1 MAVLKI
7 ILDKRKSS
15 SKVDKKK
22 PSEKGNGVYP
32 VKLRVSHGNDKRY
45 YGIENSR
52 INPFLTGQ
60 LDKFINTEGSYF
72 SINETYFEDML
83 KAKGGHLKALQNIFN
98 TIQLKYQAEADKI
111 VPFNFDKFAEVF
123 RNKGS
128 IQKNDLYIMVENHVA
143 DLQSE
148 NRYNTATTFENT
160 IKSIKAFSGKN
171 KLPFESVTP
180 TFLKKYKDWMLQ
192 NSKSLTTV
200 GIYMRTLRVI
210 INKAISS
217 GITKNYPFATKDN
230 DQGFNIPEPTGR
242 KLALSQVDLKTL
254 FSYETNNKDTGQFYV
269 DSWKLLY
276 LMQGINPKDLC
287 LLKYRDMKHGVIKF
301 TRAKTERRKAVEIEI
316 PVSERIQELLTKWG
330 NPLSA
335 DEYIWPVLTTSDPAK
350 QTKQIAQ
357 FVKLVNKYIGRV
369 ALENEIY
376 ADVTCYVARHSYA
389 TQLMR
394 HGAPVA
400 FISKALGHTKTATTD
415 VYLSSFEIDQK
426 REWQKKTENL

>member
-15 SKVDKKK
+15 SKVDKSKSSAK
-22 PSEKGNGVYP
+22 ANDVYP
-32 VKLRVSHGNDKRY
+32 VKLRVSHGDDKRY

-72 SINETYFEDML
+72 SINETYFEGML
-83 KAKGGHLKALQNIFN
+83 KAKGGQLKALQNIFN

-111 VPFNFDKFAEVF
+111 VPFNFDMFAEVF
-123 RNKGS
+123 KKRGS
-128 IQKNDLYIMVENHVA
+128 GQTNDVFTIMKNHIAE
-143 DLQSE
+143 LQSE
-148 NRYNTATTFENT
+148 NRFNTATTFENT
-160 IKSIKAFSGKN
+160 MKSLKSFSGKN

-180 TFLKKYKDWMLQ
+180 TFLKRYKDWMVK

-200 GIYMRTLRVI
+200 GIYMRTLRVT
-210 INKAISS
+210 INKAIVA
-217 GITKNYPFATKDN
+217 GITKNYPFATKEN

-242 KLALSQVDLKTL
+242 KLALSQADLKTL
-254 FSYETNNKDTGQFYV
+254 FSHEANNEDPGQFYV

-287 LLKYRDMKHGVIKF
+287 LLKYRDLKHGIIKF

-316 PVSERIQELLTKWG
+316 PVSDRIQELLTKWG
-330 NPLSA
+330 NPISA
-335 DEYIWPVLTTSDPAK
+335 DEYIWPVLTTSDPEK

-357 FVKLVNKYIGRV
+357 FVKLVNKYIGKV

-376 ADVTCYVARHSYA
+376 FDVTCYVARHSYA

-394 HGAPVA
+394 NGAPVA

-415 VYLSSFEIDQK
+415 GYLSSFEIDQK
-426 REWQKKTENL
+426 REWQKKVEDL